1 MSTRTDDG
9 VMTSGAV
16 VPRAA
21 RALLPVVTVALLLVG
36 CAPAPTSTPTD
47 TPPPSAS
54 PSATPEATALP
65 LSIPECETLL
75 PLALA
80 QDLFSANTEF
90 FGEFA
95 AAQFGVDGVP
105 EAATALAGAGQWRF
119 CGWGV
124 PSSDGAFTLLVAEI
138 ASDDRAALEAA
149 LTTAGFT
156 AVTMGTVT
164 GYDSERDGEVS
175 TLADTLLFTGD
186 VMIVCNGTTLS
197 LTGPVT
203 GSALDALRTANPT
216 LGL

>member
-1 MSTRTDDG
+1 MRSRVLVPAACRGWAVALG
-9 VMTSGAV
+9 VVVALVGCTPTPAPPPTSGASE
-16 VPRAA
+16 
-21 RALLPVVTVALLLVG
+21 
-36 CAPAPTSTPTD
+36 PATATPT
-47 TPPPSAS
+47 
-54 PSATPEATALP
+54 ATSEPTVEP
-65 LSIPECETLL
+65 LAIPDCETLL
-75 PLALA
+75 PLADA
-80 QDLFSANTEF
+80 QALFSASTEF

-138 ASDDRAALEAA
+138 TPGDRAALEAA
-149 LTTAGFT
+149 LTAAGFT

-164 GYDSERDGEVS
+164 GYDAEREGEVS

-186 VMIVCNGTTLS
+186 VMIVCNGTTLA
-197 LTGPVT
+197 LTGAVT
-203 GSALDALRTANPT
+203 ASALDALRTANPT